1 MELAEQDALNSQEL
15 EEASVEAQAFK
26 EKLAESKQEV
36 QQLSHECNH
45 LQEQNRVLQEED
57 KENRMQFKIAEMI
70 RDSRLWQEAMVREAS
85 ARLNCG
91 DLATNVVQEL
101 LNVRRD
107 TDALMNILGE
117 PLNSRVSFLSSYTV
131 RSLYDTRTT

>member
-15 EEASVEAQAFK
+15 EEASVEAQALK

-57 KENRMQFKIAEMI
+57 KGHRAATEAEGQKKIIAEVHKKTLQDGDRM
-70 RDSRLWQEAMVREAS
+70 S
-85 ARLNCG
+85 AESGPQGPWNGCS
-91 DLATNVVQEL
+91 L
-101 LNVRRD
+101 L
-107 TDALMNILGE
+107 L
-117 PLNSRVSFLSSYTV
+117 LSV
-131 RSLYDTRTT
+131 LSL